1 MTELEAPAF
10 ARNVADQE
18 GWPFLEPVSI
28 VYRRRWFGRG
38 GVWTIH
44 THMSSMNGQVGIT
57 IDDRTAAVIEK
68 RFVNMRR

>member
-1 MTELEAPAF
+1 MTEPEALAL

-18 GWPFLEPVSI
+18 GWPFLDPVSI

-44 THMSSMNGQVGIT
+44 THTTGMNGQVGIT
-57 IDDRTAAVIEK
+57 IDDRTGAVIEK
-68 RFVNMRR
+68 RFVNMPR